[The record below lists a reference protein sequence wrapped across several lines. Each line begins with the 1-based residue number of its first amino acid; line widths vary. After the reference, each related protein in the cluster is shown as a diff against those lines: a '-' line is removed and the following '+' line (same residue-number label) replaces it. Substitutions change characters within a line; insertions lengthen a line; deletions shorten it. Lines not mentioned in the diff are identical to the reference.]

1 MSKEFPVVFPTF
13 EMTEEQGYQTWLT
26 FEGKFESKDQ
36 SPGFFTW
43 DSHASVRGQ
52 TPGDGQ
58 WPVRWTTYRR
68 EDGKLLGM
76 FCTFNDL
83 DDAHRTLYIHV
94 HPDHQRQGI
103 GRILTDF
110 IYQRYETERGE
121 KFPYDGI
128 QSSMR
133 KASPAI
139 AAYLNKTVPLVYND
153 DLLAWKNPDVEMP
166 PVE

>member
-1 MSKEFPVVFPTF
+1 MSTEFPAVFSNF
-13 EMTEEQGYQTWLT
+13 EMTPEEGYQMWLS

-43 DSHASVRGQ
+43 DSHASVLGT

-83 DDAHRTLYIHV
+83 DNAHHTLYIHV

-121 KFPYDGI
+121 RIPYDSI
-128 QSSMR
+128 QSR
-133 KASPAI
+133 LHQATPAI
-139 AAYLNKTVPLVYND
+139 VAYLNKTVPQVYND